1 VKNKIF
7 KRFKISGSIT
17 LVRSS
22 GLLRVF
28 LREIG
33 LLTSQEVNNMEFK
46 QKKPQKVITLNLNNT
61 RQVFNSLNDHYL
73 FELVNEDK
81 NILLGYLE
89 VEKFK
94 VNSESSEKYGLMT
107 RVKINL
113 TLGNLFPSKDPP
125 IIKLIKKKLRSC

>member
-1 VKNKIF
+1 M
-7 KRFKISGSIT
+7 
-17 LVRSS
+17 
-22 GLLRVF
+22 F